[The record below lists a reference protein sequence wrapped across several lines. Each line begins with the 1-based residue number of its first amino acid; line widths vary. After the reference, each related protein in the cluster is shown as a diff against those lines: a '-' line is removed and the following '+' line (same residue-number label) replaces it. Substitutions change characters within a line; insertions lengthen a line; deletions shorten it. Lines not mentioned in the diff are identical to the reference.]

1 MSWMD
6 SWSRP
11 GNSQATPAPYYLL
24 AGGEETPYCRSCG
37 RVVSTRKIN
46 AAATKSGGDPKGAT
60 PAKYCSARCRNNKPG
75 RLDREI
81 EAAFVRMLEGQKEEE
96 ENQKQEVGEA
106 GNGVHDDHPPE
117 QKGAS
122 GMKAAQNRDGQRNS
136 KMKKNRAAKG
146 DPRILVSCD
155 EVERRVFGD
164 RGDPEKTFG
173 RKKNRTS
180 RALPTSTEEED
191 DGNDPTE
198 KADADGDGD
207 GDSAIALEEDDV
219 ISEEH
224 APAVDGDVLARMS
237 VRSGTRVRPPQSSSE
252 VNGSVGGEKG
262 RAERAEETEE
272 MARRRLDGLRR
283 AQQKEMVRSAARR
296 GIAFGFVGGGGGS
309 SSKEETRRKCEA
321 VMLGKVVE
329 PSFAK
334 GNWGIRWRE

>member
-11 GNSQATPAPYYLL
+11 GKSQATPAPYYLIP
-24 AGGEETPYCRSCG
+24 GGEETPYCRSCG
-37 RVVSTRKIN
+37 RVVSTRKTN
-46 AAATKSGGDPKGAT
+46 AVAARGGTDLKGAT

-75 RLDREI
+75 RFDREI
-81 EAAFVRMLEGQKEEE
+81 EAAFVRMLEGQEE
-96 ENQKQEVGEA
+96 ENDEKQKQEVGDI
-106 GNGVHDDHPPE
+106 GNGVRVDHPRE
-117 QKGAS
+117 HKDAS
-122 GMKAAQNRDGQRNS
+122 GIKAAQNRDGQKNS
-136 KMKKNRAAKG
+136 KMKKHRAGKG

-155 EVERRVFGD
+155 EVERCIFGARD
-164 RGDPEKTFG
+164 DPEKTFG
-173 RKKNRTS
+173 RKKNRAS
-180 RALPTSTEEED
+180 RALPTSTEDDD
-191 DGNDPTE
+191 DGNDHAN
-198 KADADGDGD
+198 KVDAGGDGE
-207 GDSAIALEEDDV
+207 GDSAIALDDDDV
-219 ISEEH
+219 RSEEH
-224 APAVDGDVLARMS
+224 APAIDGDVLARMS

-296 GIAFGFVGGGGGS
+296 GVAFGFVLGGS
-309 SSKEETRRKCEA
+309 SGKEETRRKCEA